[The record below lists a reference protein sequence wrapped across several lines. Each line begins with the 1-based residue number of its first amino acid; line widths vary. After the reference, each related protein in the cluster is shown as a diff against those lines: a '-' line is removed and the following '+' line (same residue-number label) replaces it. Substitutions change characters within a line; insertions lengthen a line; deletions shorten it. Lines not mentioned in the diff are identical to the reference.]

1 MARRRKSAD
10 PFADLAKKVEILERE
25 MATQREALVKLKEMG
40 KASGIPPARTP
51 AVTAPP
57 FRRSA

>member
-25 MATQREALVKLKEMG
+25 MATQREALVKLKQMG
-40 KASGIPPARTP
+40 SSSGVPAARTP
-51 AVTAPP
+51 AVTAPI
-57 FRRSA
+57 RRSA